1 MMKDI
6 RILGIETS
14 CDETAVSVVENG
26 QRVLA
31 NLVASQ
37 IKVHQRYGGVVPEVA
52 SRKHIEVIASLVDE
66 ALKEA
71 GLTAPEMD
79 AVAVTHTPG
88 LIGALLVGVSFA
100 KAYAYGLGKPL
111 IGVNHLEAHIYANF
125 LTARPPVFPAVCLV
139 VSGGHTSLLY
149 MKDHR
154 RFDIL
159 GQTRDDAAGEAF
171 DKVARFLGL
180 GYPGGPAVQKAA
192 QSGTAG
198 IYHLPRV
205 FLDRNDYE
213 FSFSGLKT
221 ATINLWNKLKKN
233 GEEAGVNDLA
243 AEFQEALVDVLVE
256 KTINAA
262 RQMGVGQILLAG
274 GVAANARLRER
285 ITGKAGES
293 GIAVHMPSLALCT
306 DNAAMVACAG
316 YYQYLERDF
325 AGLDLNAFPHLGLAV
340 KNACG

>member
-1 MMKDI
+1 MKEI

-26 QRVLA
+26 HRVLA
-31 NLVASQ
+31 NLIASQ

-71 GLTAPEMD
+71 GLTGQEID

-125 LTARPPVFPAVCLV
+125 LTTEPPVFPAVCLV
-139 VSGGHTSLLY
+139 ASGGHTSLLY

-154 RFDIL
+154 QFDIL

-198 IYHLPRV
+198 IYRLPRV

-221 ATINLWNKLKKN
+221 AAINLWNKLKKN

-256 KTINAA
+256 KTMNAA
-262 RQMGVGQILLAG
+262 RQKGVRQILLAG
-274 GVAANARLRER
+274 GVAANTRLRER
-285 ITGKAGES
+285 IAIEAVEK
-293 GIAVHMPSLALCT
+293 GIAIHIPSIALCT

-316 YYQYLERDF
+316 HYQYLEGDF
-325 AGLDLNAFPHLGLAV
+325 ASLDLNAFPHMGLAV
-340 KNACG
+340 KKACG

>member
-1 MMKDI
+1 MKDI

-26 QRVLA
+26 HRILT

-66 ALKEA
+66 ALRET
-71 GLTAPEMD
+71 GITGQQID

-111 IGVNHLEAHIYANF
+111 IGVNHLEAHVYANF
-125 LTARPPVFPAVCLV
+125 LTDKPPVFPAVCLV

-149 MKDHR
+149 MGGHR
-154 RFDIL
+154 RFEVL

-198 IYHLPRV
+198 IYRLPRV

-233 GEEAGVNDLA
+233 GEAAGVNDLA

-256 KTINAA
+256 KTVNAA
-262 RQMGVGQILLAG
+262 RQRGVKQILLAG

-285 ITGKAGES
+285 ITFEAGKE
-293 GIAVHMPSLALCT
+293 GIAVNMPPPLLCT
-306 DNAAMVACAG
+306 DNAAMAASAG
-316 YYQYLERDF
+316 YYQYLEGDF
-325 AGLDLNAFPHLGLAV
+325 AGLDLNAYPHSGLLV
-340 KNACG
+340 KKTCG